1 MKRSISTILIVD
13 DEPRIRKV
21 LKISLQQNYSVLLAK
36 DGTEARQYLQHETID
51 LILSDLKMPGG
62 IGGLELLSIV
72 QKEFKQIPIV
82 IMTAFGTIE
91 NAVEAMKLGAF
102 DYIIKPI
109 KITELT
115 PVIEKALRFSS
126 VVQENRVLKEQLK
139 KYTGHRE
146 IITANPAM
154 RKLLAKIQDV
164 AQTPATVL
172 IQGKSGTGKQLVA
185 GSVHYLSPRADHPF
199 VEINCGAIPHEL
211 MESELFG
218 HEKGAFTG
226 AVKQKKGKFEL
237 ADGGTL
243 FLDEIGELPLDLQ
256 VKLLHILENQRFTRV
271 GGTNFIKTDAR
282 IVAAT
287 NRDLAE
293 EVAAGRFR
301 QDLFYRLK
309 VVFVKIPSLQER
321 REDVPLLADF
331 FLKKHKKLNI
341 QSTRKLA
348 LADEALNALVAYTWP
363 GNVRELENVIQQAVI
378 FAKDG
383 RVELSNLPEEI
394 KSALVSRAETKAEVQ
409 KEKQRRT
416 DSILRQIE
424 YDFLKR
430 LLTST
435 RGNISHAA
443 EKSGYDRRQIQNL
456 IKKHRINIENFKN

>member
-1 MKRSISTILIVD
+1 MERSISTILIVD

-109 KITELT
+109 KIAELT

-185 GSVHYLSPRADHPF
+185 GSVHYLSPRTDHPF

-378 FAKDG
+378 FAKEG

>member
-185 GSVHYLSPRADHPF
+185 GSVHYLSPRTDHPF

-378 FAKDG
+378 FAKEG